1 MSGFDGLADQA
12 ATAEST
18 ATSDSTQTQTQ
29 TTQEQGQQAAENKP
43 SATLDLSKAE
53 KIMFEGQE
61 MTYEDLKKAY
71 MRHQDYTKKTQALAE
86 ERKSVETMTQEKKFF
101 DNLHVDLK
109 SVKTNPALAEEF
121 KKVYPQK
128 FHAYLDAIL
137 DGQPQSVAK
146 QELPQEV
153 LNKLQE
159 HDEFLSSLKE
169 EKSKAEQTQILGQL
183 ETWEQKYTKKYPNAE
198 IASVYHAMEQYT
210 AKMRE
215 ENPEF
220 GFKNLNERVIEGIY
234 KSVNEHFEKRFTDW
248 QNNKLKTIRDANN
261 KAGDI
266 PPGGGIPGEAPK
278 RMKLKD
284 VADNIVSSEF

>member
-1 MSGFDGLADQA
+1 MGSFDGLADQA

-18 ATSDSTQTQTQ
+18 ATSDSTQTTQQTEAQNQ
-29 TTQEQGQQAAENKP
+29 TVEAKTP

-86 ERKSVETMTQEKKFF
+86 ERKSVESLAQEKKFY
-101 DNLHVDLK
+101 DNLSYDLK
-109 SVKTNPALAEEF
+109 SVKQNPALAEEF
-121 KKVYPQK
+121 KKVYPEK
-128 FHAYLDAIL
+128 FHAYLDSII
-137 DGQPQSVAK
+137 DGQSEKVAR
-146 QELPQEV
+146 QELPPEV
-153 LNKLQE
+153 LNKLKE

-169 EKSKAEQTQILGQL
+169 EKTKAEETQIMGQL
-183 ETWEQKYTKKYPNAE
+183 EQWEQKYTKKYPNAE
-198 IASVYHAMEQYT
+198 VASVYHAMEQYT

-215 ENPEF
+215 DNPEF
-220 GFKNLNERVIEGIY
+220 GFKDLNEKAIENIY
-234 KSVNEHFEKRFTDW
+234 KSVHDHFEKRFTDW
-248 QNNKLKTIRDANN
+248 QNNKLKSIRDANN

-278 RMKLKD
+278 KMKLKD
-284 VADNIVSSEF
+284 VAESILTSEM

>member
-1 MSGFDGLADQA
+1 MGSFEGLADQA

-18 ATSDSTQTQTQ
+18 APSDSTQTTQQT
-29 TTQEQGQQAAENKP
+29 EQQNQQVEAKAP

-86 ERKSVETMTQEKKFF
+86 ERKTYESFSQEKKFY
-101 DNLHVDLK
+101 DNLHFDLK
-109 SVKTNPALAEEF
+109 SVKQNPALADEF
-121 KKVYPQK
+121 KKVYPEK
-128 FHAYLDAIL
+128 FHAYLDAIV
-137 DGQPQSVAK
+137 DGQTEKVAR
-146 QELPQEV
+146 QELPPEV

-169 EKSKAEQTQILGQL
+169 EKTKAEETQIMGQL
-183 ETWEQKYTKKYPNAE
+183 EQWEGKFTKKYPNAE

-210 AKMRE
+210 SKMRE
-215 ENPEF
+215 DNPEF
-220 GFKNLNERVIEGIY
+220 GFKDLNEKVVEGIY
-234 KSVNEHFEKRFTDW
+234 KSVNDHFEKRFTEW

-261 KAGDI
+261 KGGDI

-278 RMKLKD
+278 KMKLKD
-284 VADNIVSSEF
+284 VAESIITSEF